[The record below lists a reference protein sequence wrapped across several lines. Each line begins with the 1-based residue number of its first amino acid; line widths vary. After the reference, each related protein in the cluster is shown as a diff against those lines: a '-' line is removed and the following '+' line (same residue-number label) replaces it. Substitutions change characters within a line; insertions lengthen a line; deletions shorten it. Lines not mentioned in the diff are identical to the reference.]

1 MRAPLSPKKIFES
14 AQNVVKSIAAKLSPQ
29 KSPHKS
35 PDFKRQALGT
45 ANDANTKIST
55 AMRKL
60 DLDARPKPVQK
71 LPNHIPTTPPKRK
84 TPKKPESPESP
95 SPEQDTPPISSLETT
110 FTVTKM
116 ENSLPEQ
123 VINNYRIVKR
133 CLTTQRTGEII
144 GREEEYE
151 KITGMIIS
159 KQKTKK
165 GGSLYISGNPGTGKT
180 ACIYKVQ
187 KNYPVKIV
195 NCMEACGSGKIN
207 NFYINIAKIVLS
219 EAAFNKFNTKLP
231 KTVRGIQK
239 RLETEFAKTC
249 YIMVLDEID
258 RLADTST
265 TVGNLSSASSTSISS
280 ISSAKSN
287 RSKAGA
293 HSAEKDALLWLYGIA
308 ARTRLILIS
317 IANTLDFTDRSMPE
331 LYLDLPKSSRPELI
345 NFQPYTPKELTNIIV
360 TRLKECNGA
369 EKSVLSLPVISY
381 TSIKIS
387 KSFGDVRRVF
397 DVLKRAVAYIELEA
411 RKAEKAL
418 PVTIPIINK
427 VHDGNINDFQSIASP
442 ARLTKNAS
450 RNLLKTAVFKKP
462 MGSPGAYGLQK
473 SQSLRDSINTQKEK
487 FRNQKNSE
495 NQENNLAKPNS
506 QNLKNLV
513 SNNLPQNARIPTIQS
528 KSQFNSSTSLNISSH
543 IVQNSQ
549 PSSSSSED
557 EDENILPTHQA
568 ILLLSIQK
576 GIANMQKS
584 HITFQMVKDCYLKNC
599 KYCEMSAQPDSE
611 LLSML
616 TCLQDRAYID
626 VGGSNLMNSASL
638 KKCKIGLSVEAAD
651 IKRAFQDK
659 TLLSKLL

>member
-1 MRAPLSPKKIFES
+1 MNENEPKMSTRRTTRKTKMRAPLSPKKIFES

-45 ANDANTKIST
+45 ENDQNSKIST

-60 DLDARPKPVQK
+60 DLDSRPKPVQK

-84 TPKKPESPESP
+84 TPRKSPESPESP
-95 SPEQDTPPISSLETT
+95 SPENETPPISSLETT
-110 FTVTKM
+110 FTVSKM

-159 KQKTKK
+159 KQKCKK

-207 NFYINIAKIVLS
+207 NFYMNIAKIVFP
-219 EAAFNKFNTKLP
+219 EAIFKKFNTKLP

-239 RLETEFAKTC
+239 RLETEFAKTS

-287 RSKAGA
+287 RSKTGA
-293 HSAEKDALLWLYGIA
+293 HSAEKDALLWLYGVA

-345 NFQPYTPKELTNIIV
+345 NFQPYRVIFFRKCHENGQNGIKSRFFYHNKNDRKR
-360 TRLKECNGA
+360 TRKYRFGRGSFSPLN
-369 EKSVLSLPVISY
+369 LS
-381 TSIKIS
+381 
-387 KSFGDVRRVF
+387 F
-397 DVLKRAVAYIELEA
+397 
-411 RKAEKAL
+411 
-418 PVTIPIINK
+418 
-427 VHDGNINDFQSIASP
+427 
-442 ARLTKNAS
+442 
-450 RNLLKTAVFKKP
+450 
-462 MGSPGAYGLQK
+462 
-473 SQSLRDSINTQKEK
+473 
-487 FRNQKNSE
+487 
-495 NQENNLAKPNS
+495 
-506 QNLKNLV
+506 LKNHPV
-513 SNNLPQNARIPTIQS
+513 HS
-528 KSQFNSSTSLNISSH
+528 
-543 IVQNSQ
+543 
-549 PSSSSSED
+549 
-557 EDENILPTHQA
+557 
-568 ILLLSIQK
+568 
-576 GIANMQKS
+576 
-584 HITFQMVKDCYLKNC
+584 
-599 KYCEMSAQPDSE
+599 
-611 LLSML
+611 
-616 TCLQDRAYID
+616 
-626 VGGSNLMNSASL
+626 
-638 KKCKIGLSVEAAD
+638 
-651 IKRAFQDK
+651 
-659 TLLSKLL
+659 